1 MFQSPGNNLEIV
13 GLPQTSSESPVDL
26 VLKIAEYAGVVLN
39 RGGID
44 FAHRVQPQ
52 KAIAGRPKP
61 IVAKLADQA
70 VSVQSQVV
78 CKETIIIKASDESK
92 QDILV
97 DALRNFTTANKIL
110 KDLIQNYEHLQR
122 IYKSKEEEEDSKK
135 GGKSDTVHNMFKAIF
150 SSGEGEKPR
159 SKKKLQKYDKMRVT
173 QMYLSD
179 IESVEKSVDV
189 ESKSDDTSATET
201 SDVIIGAINK
211 IHKETKDSIKKS
223 IENTPAQNKMKK
235 FKKKGKESRDN
246 TVTTVKTRFS
256 IQDDRNKQYTT
267 KHHVGPH
274 FRNNHKSIKR
284 LVYAEI
290 FSPDK
295 MWHEVV
301 NKPVNLQVFNDGGI
315 NLRTIKRTNTDNL
328 ESEEAEDMVPDDE
341 ILMKEQI
348 KGKILR
354 DAYGD
359 ACVTVA
365 VQKCYKALKLVSKS
379 VCRFRKCKSGLKNS
393 FMEFSKTGCIREF
406 NSGNGIAN
414 SITIA
419 KNIERAI
426 QRMKNARVRI
436 TLVTM
441 TGVRVGVT
449 AKVVCK
455 ESVIIKASDEN
466 KQDILVDVLK
476 NFTTAN
482 KILKDLIRNYEHLQR
497 IYKSKEEEEDIK
509 KGLKSDKNMFK
520 AIFSSG
526 EDNKPSS
533 EKILQND
540 KMRVTQMI
548 LSDIGSVE
556 QSTDIESKS
565 DDTSATETSDVE
577 IGASKKNQKENK
589 YSVKNNIKNTP
600 AQNKMKKITKK
611 EKDSRDNNMVTTVK
625 TRFSIQGDRNKI
637 YTTKHHVGPHFRNNH
652 NSIKRLVYAEIF
664 SPDKMWHEVV
674 NKPVNL
680 QVYNDGEINFRTIKR
695 TKTDNLEGEETGEM
709 GSDDEILKTEQITT
723 KILRDAYGEACIK
736 VAVRKCYK
744 ALKLVNKY
752 VCHIRRKCK
761 SGLKSSFKEFSKTGC
776 IREFGSADGIANN
789 TVVAK
794 NIGRAKQRTNDMSNY
809 LKVCLPALRYSNE
822 VSFNV
827 IAAFAMNKP
836 MLMLKTRVNVMPSI

>member
-1 MFQSPGNNLEIV
+1 MWFYSPILYII
-13 GLPQTSSESPVDL
+13 LFLQIFT
-26 VLKIAEYAGVVLN
+26 
-39 RGGID
+39 
-44 FAHRVQPQ
+44 
-52 KAIAGRPKP
+52 
-61 IVAKLADQA
+61 
-70 VSVQSQVV
+70 VV

-379 VCRFRKCKSGLKNS
+379 VCRFRKCKSGLKNN

-426 QRMKNARVRI
+426 QRM
-436 TLVTM
+436 
-441 TGVRVGVT
+441 
-449 AKVVCK
+449 
-455 ESVIIKASDEN
+455 
-466 KQDILVDVLK
+466 
-476 NFTTAN
+476 
-482 KILKDLIRNYEHLQR
+482 
-497 IYKSKEEEEDIK
+497 
-509 KGLKSDKNMFK
+509 
-520 AIFSSG
+520 
-526 EDNKPSS
+526 
-533 EKILQND
+533 
-540 KMRVTQMI
+540 
-548 LSDIGSVE
+548 
-556 QSTDIESKS
+556 
-565 DDTSATETSDVE
+565 
-577 IGASKKNQKENK
+577 
-589 YSVKNNIKNTP
+589 
-600 AQNKMKKITKK
+600 
-611 EKDSRDNNMVTTVK
+611 
-625 TRFSIQGDRNKI
+625 
-637 YTTKHHVGPHFRNNH
+637 
-652 NSIKRLVYAEIF
+652 
-664 SPDKMWHEVV
+664 
-674 NKPVNL
+674 
-680 QVYNDGEINFRTIKR
+680 
-695 TKTDNLEGEETGEM
+695 
-709 GSDDEILKTEQITT
+709 
-723 KILRDAYGEACIK
+723 
-736 VAVRKCYK
+736 
-744 ALKLVNKY
+744 
-752 VCHIRRKCK
+752 
-761 SGLKSSFKEFSKTGC
+761 
-776 IREFGSADGIANN
+776 
-789 TVVAK
+789 
-794 NIGRAKQRTNDMSNY
+794 NDMSKY
-809 LKVCLPALRYSNE
+809 LKVYLPVLRYSNE
-822 VSFNV
+822 VTEISNLQNEANDIRSIHILRDRFEKACKHLSMKKCVNACHYSIDETCKVHECRNNIKKAFIKECKRKCKSAYNV
-827 IAAFAMNKP
+827 GDNDG
-836 MLMLKTRVNVMPSI
+836 SQSGSDSESESDESHSGSDY